1 MNSLRVAYSE
11 MMSHERKHLCSLFL
25 YCQSAEAK
33 SSVKTSSRKDVP
45 EWALC

>member
-1 MNSLRVAYSE
+1 MNSLRVACSE
-11 MMSHERKHLCSLFL
+11 MTSHGRKHLCSLFL
-25 YCQSAEAK
+25 CCQAAEAK